1 MVQRVNVGKKREG
14 LRVEK
19 RDKGWK
25 KGEGLRMGK
34 SGKGLLFKANSAIC

>member
-1 MVQRVNVGKKREG
+1 MVQRVKVGKKREG

-34 SGKGLLFKANSAIC
+34 SGKGLLFNANSAIC